1 MWQNATGGSSL
12 LCCNVNNCGYDLTG
26 AMLRSFFGTTV
37 RPRTKAPLSSGLWW
51 VEQWK
56 YLPAA
61 AGDPRNSTML
71 RWAPVY
77 VPRACASRLDECRVH
92 VNYHGCTS
100 NPRSSSMADW
110 YERLL
115 WLRNIDLNEYAE
127 ANELIVVY
135 PQAAGS
141 EDIGEGCFNWASY
154 EDDPL
159 FDTKHGVE
167 LNTVV
172 ALVNDL
178 PNALYGN
185 ATRAWSAHEW
195 SAPPALAPR
204 SRGAAWPKS
213 VRA

>member
-159 FDTKHGVE
+159 FDTRLGVQ
-167 LNTVV
+167 LNTVQNLLDDLSG
-172 ALVNDL
+172 ALNGSSMLV
-178 PNALYGN
+178 G
-185 ATRAWSAHEW
+185 EE
-195 SAPPALAPR
+195 APGPTD
-204 SRGAAWPKS
+204 GDWTW
-213 VRA
+213 